1 MRLIDPPDGR
11 PWALLVLCGA
21 SLLLNVILLGTIVLE
36 DDDAAVDQ
44 PAPAVDAAG
53 PVADAAV
60 ADAAEPVADA
70 AGAASPGPSGTLV
83 VEDAEASADAAEVA
97 EPVPEPTVVP
107 EGVEVVRA
115 DVTHSLART
124 FQRNLPDDHA
134 DVVAAIYARL
144 FFWDLDLRRD
154 LQQGDQV
161 AVAYEWN
168 GELADIPV
176 ATYRSK
182 KLDRTLHAYRFK
194 IAGDQFPSWWNA
206 EGREVG
212 RRLEGG
218 PLRDYEQVTSLLKD
232 RPDHQGMDFK
242 TPVGT
247 EVIAP
252 KAGSVL
258 RTDWNTRYNGNCIE
272 LRYRDGVVARFL
284 HLSATRVRPGQSVSA
299 DQVIGLSG
307 NTGRSTAPH
316 LHYELEKSGRVLDPV
331 DYHGVVRRTVPA
343 TDRAVFEDE
352 KQRLDR
358 ILASES

>member
-21 SLLLNVILLGTIVLE
+21 SLLLNVILLGTIVLG
-36 DDDAAVDQ
+36 DDEAAAQ
-44 PAPAVDAAG
+44 PEPAEVG
-53 PVADAAV
+53 
-60 ADAAEPVADA
+60 AEPVADA
-70 AGAASPGPSGTLV
+70 GAASNEPAGALV
-83 VEDAEASADAAEVA
+83 VEGAPGEAGGAVAEVA
-97 EPVPEPTVVP
+97 EPAPEPSPVP
-107 EGVEVVRA
+107 AGVEVVRA
-115 DVTHSLART
+115 EVAHSLART
-124 FQRNLPDDHA
+124 FQRSLPDEHA
-134 DVVAAIYARL
+134 DVVSAIYARL

-154 LQQGDQV
+154 LQKGDEI
-161 AVAYEWN
+161 ALAYEWN

-176 ATYRSK
+176 ASYRSQ
-182 KLDRTLHAYRFK
+182 KLGKTLHAYQFK
-194 IAGDQFPSWWNA
+194 IGGDQFASWWDA
-206 EGREVG
+206 DGREVG
-212 RRLEGG
+212 RRLENS

-252 KAGSVL
+252 RAGSVV

-272 LRYRDGVVARFL
+272 IRYRDGVVARFL
-284 HLSATRVRPGQSVSA
+284 HLSDTRVRPGQSVSA
-299 DQVIGLSG
+299 GQVIGLSG

-343 TDRAVFEDE
+343 GDRAAFEAE
-352 KQRLDR
+352 TERLDR
-358 ILASES
+358 ILASAS